1 MKIPI
6 IETDKKKFFLQYL
19 TIINPIALKLR
30 PMDLKVLAMIC
41 YYNNELSMHALP
53 LRNNLLFSPVYK
65 RMIRD
70 EIKDNKGKLMTEG
83 NFNNV
88 IKELRKRGF
97 IVGNMT
103 EATLAPYLNI
113 TPEKDNILTINW
125 KIKG

>member
-30 PMDLKVLAMIC
+30 PMQLKVLAMMC
-41 YYNNELSMHALP
+41 YYNNELSIHALP

-70 EIKDNKGKLMTEG
+70 AIKDGKDKPMTEG
-83 NFNNV
+83 NFNNI
-88 IKELRKRGF
+88 IKELRQKGF
-97 IVGNMT
+97 IVGSMT
-103 EATLAPYLNI
+103 EATLVPFLNI
-113 TPEKDNILTINW
+113 TPEKNNILTINW
-125 KIKG
+125 KIK

>member
-30 PMDLKVLAMIC
+30 PMSLKVLAMIC
-41 YYNNELSMHALP
+41 YYNNELSIHALP

-65 RMIRD
+65 RMIREELKD
-70 EIKDNKGKLMTEG
+70 EKGKPMTEG

-88 IKELRKRGF
+88 IKELRQKGL
-97 IVGNMT
+97 IVGSMT
-103 EATLAPYLNI
+103 EATLVPYLNI
-113 TPEKDNILTINW
+113 TPEKDSILTITW
-125 KIKG
+125 KIK

>member
-30 PMDLKVLAMIC
+30 PMELKVLAMFC
-41 YYNNELSMHALP
+41 YYNNELSIHALP

-65 RMIRD
+65 RLIRD
-70 EIKDNKGKLMTEG
+70 NIKDDKGKAMTEG

-88 IKELRKRGF
+88 VKELRQKGL
-97 IVGNMT
+97 IIGNMT
-103 EATLAPYLNI
+103 EASLVPYLNI
-113 TPEKDNILTINW
+113 SPEKDNILTINW
-125 KIKG
+125 KIK

>member
-30 PMDLKVLAMIC
+30 PMSLKVLAMIC
-41 YYNNELSMHALP
+41 YYNNELSIHTLP

-65 RMIRD
+65 RMIRND
-70 EIKDNKGKLMTEG
+70 ITDGKGKAMTEG

-88 IKELRKRGF
+88 VKELRQKGL
-97 IVGNMT
+97 IVGSMT
-103 EATLAPYLNI
+103 EACLVPYLNI
-113 TPEKDNILTINW
+113 IPEKDNSLTINW
-125 KIKG
+125 KIE